1 MTATVTN
8 KITAID
14 TDKDFSQSANLFTKR
29 EWIMRYATPFKAL
42 MFMAGPMVIIQLV
55 NSLYGI
61 IDKQLALNFA
71 IDSVLTMVYNQDS
84 SGYITGTLH
93 LNLAGTEPIK
103 IVFDQIGIPGNWNE
117 NGILFAKQLI
127 NVSTQYSNT
136 IITLLSALAL
146 LPAVGTAIN
155 WGQAMGRRDKARMD
169 GILING
175 LLQAFVMGG
184 VGILVL
190 HFVAPYIITSQ
201 ANMSYGGKDS
211 SLIFLLSNSYT
222 QMFIWGFPMLALSI
236 FLSTLLRTEGKV
248 WWVIGINIVAIC
260 LNILFGELFM
270 DIAPASEKMQ
280 AAVYGS
286 FFAWG
291 FSIVA
296 ILIVIAFS
304 KNTLL
309 KIDLKQI
316 KFKWADARLIWIN
329 GFSPFL
335 ANFIFAASNFVTTL
349 LITVAHPGAQVHD
362 VIMVDFHAIRGGV
375 DTVIDTTYISP
386 TLRVMSSV
394 FPWLNILY
402 APIIGMMEGANANYS
417 YCKGA
422 QKRYRMVQI
431 WRLHLLI
438 NIAWGVFCLI
448 VIVGAGKPMM
458 EAFDGP
464 KELNWWF
471 LAYISGIVFA
481 AMTYSALS
489 LFQGT
494 GHALNAILIA
504 VFRSLLFGIGFI
516 IIGWVIAKKLSH
528 DGTQDWTIF
537 LFNGLSEIPAVIV
550 TFILLSNL
558 TKKTIKKYEINDVP
572 DNFVSPSLQQ
582 AALNE
587 VNMAY
592 QVNLNH
598 LDRWYE
604 QAILRATNHHQPKK
618 LAKLETK
625 YEQQETKIATIRSK
639 AIQKVE
645 KKYMFDTM
653 SLGQSPRDTAK
664 KLLDRSQAKQLYA
677 LEHKKNGYNKK
688 IKTKLEQEFK
698 VKHEKLQQ
706 RMDQHDEYYV
716 GILSGKIKLTPIKV
730 FFSPIEPQPLWALD
744 ATKISF

>member
-1 MTATVTN
+1 
-8 KITAID
+8 
-14 TDKDFSQSANLFTKR
+14 
-29 EWIMRYATPFKAL
+29 MRYATPFKAL
-42 MFMAGPMVIIQLV
+42 LFMAGPMVIIQLV

-71 IDSVLTMVYNQDS
+71 IDSVLTMVHKQVDQDTL
-84 SGYITGTLH
+84 GYITGQLG
-93 LNLAGTEPIK
+93 LNGAHP
-103 IVFDQIGIPGNWNE
+103 FDITFDSVVNSSGNWSPE
-117 NGILFAKQLI
+117 GVLFAKQLI

-169 GILING
+169 GILVNG
-175 LLQAFVMGG
+175 LLQALVMGA

-201 ANMSYGGKDS
+201 ANVSYGHKDS

-222 QMFIWGFPMLALSI
+222 QMFIWGFPMLALAI

-248 WWVIGINIVAIC
+248 WWVIGINVVAIC

-270 DIAPASEKMQ
+270 DIAPAAKKLQ

-309 KIDLKQI
+309 KINLRKI
-316 KFKWADARLIWIN
+316 KFRWADARVIWIS

-349 LITVAHPGAQVHD
+349 LITVAHPGPQVHD
-362 VIMVDFHAIRGGV
+362 AIVVNFFTATR
-375 DTVIDTTYISP
+375 TDTTYISP
-386 TLRVMSSV
+386 TLRVMSSA

-402 APIIGMMEGANANYS
+402 GPIIGMMEGANANYS

-438 NIAWGVFCLI
+438 NIAWGIFCLV
-448 VIVGAGKPMM
+448 VIAVAGRPMM

-471 LAYISGIVFA
+471 FAYISGIVFA

-516 IIGWVIAKKLSH
+516 VIGWVIAKKLSH

-550 TFILLSNL
+550 TLILLNNL
-558 TKKTIKKYEINDVP
+558 TRKTIKKYQINDVP
-572 DNFVSPSLQQ
+572 DDFVSPSLQQ

-587 VNMAY
+587 VSIAY
-592 QVNLNH
+592 QANLNR
-598 LDRWYE
+598 LNRWYE
-604 QAILRATNHHQPKK
+604 QAIIKPTDAHQTKK
-618 LAKLETK
+618 LAKLKAK
-625 YEQQETKIATIRSK
+625 YKKK
-639 AIQKVE
+639 AAKLVVMKDKASQKVK

-653 SLGQSPRDTAK
+653 SFGQSPRDTAM
-664 KLLDRSQAKQLYA
+664 KLLDRDQAKQLYA
-677 LEHKKNGYNKK
+677 LEHKKHGYSKK
-688 IKTKLEQEFK
+688 AKVKLEKEFK
-698 VKHEKLQQ
+698 VKHKKLQQ
-706 RMDQHDEYYV
+706 RMNQHDKYYEA
-716 GILSGKIKLTPIKV
+716 ILNGKVKLTPIKV

-744 ATKISF
+744 ATKN